1 MTMAEIPMQPTGNTV
16 MHQIIAQAV
25 KPIKDAVQEL
35 KAQLDRIEAAMKK
48 DKAK

>member
-1 MTMAEIPMQPTGNTV
+1 MPEVKMEPTGNTV

-25 KPIKDAVQEL
+25 KPLKTEL
-35 KAQLDRIEAAMKK
+35 AEMKAQLDRIEAALKSK